1 MSKIRSVLIRFCTIF
16 FTILVLVTLYQYIV
30 RLAITSSTAKVDTV
44 ETSCETLDVTIE
56 IVNHTE
62 SIPKAT
68 IPTEETFSETVDTIV
83 ETTEVIVQSTDET
96 LYSTETTNETF
107 EPTVENSNTE
117 ADATFPIVFDDTY
130 EEQNSENTEFSNQTH
145 NQIGVVA
152 NLGNDVLNV
161 RTEPNTNS
169 ERIIGLPKDYLVI
182 VCETIHTSD
191 EFNSIWY
198 KIMFKNTVGYVS
210 ARYIDILEDV
220 STLDSKE
227 DENWTLVS
235 TGTTQKISSENREY
249 NIALACSMFNQKVV
263 PSGEFFS
270 WNDTV
275 GGECCEDNGF
285 KEAPVFITNPDG
297 SIGNGV
303 GFGGGVCQV
312 STTIN
317 IAIKNLGI
325 GTNASIH
332 GPGVSYATPEE
343 EASISYPYTDLYFTN
358 TLDKTIILEMISFKG
373 SCMCN
378 VYVQNFSN

>member
-1 MSKIRSVLIRFCTIF
+1 MSKIRSILVRFCTIF
-16 FTILVLVTLYQYIV
+16 LTTLVLVTLYQYIIRKV
-30 RLAITSSTAKVDTV
+30 FTNSTATV
-44 ETSCETLDVTIE
+44 ENMTSSCETVDSTTQAIDETTI
-56 IVNHTE
+56 
-62 SIPKAT
+62 S
-68 IPTEETFSETVDTIV
+68 TEETISLI
-83 ETTEVIVQSTDET
+83 EVITQTVSPAVEST
-96 LYSTETTNETF
+96 
-107 EPTVENSNTE
+107 EPTVDVT
-117 ADATFPIVFDDTY
+117 IVFDDTD

-182 VCETIHTSD
+182 VCKTIHTSD

-198 KIMFKNTVGYVS
+198 EIMFKNTIGYVS
-210 ARYIDILEDV
+210 AKYIDILEDV
-220 STLDSKE
+220 YTIDSNE
-227 DENWTLVS
+227 EENWTLVS
-235 TGTTQKISSENREY
+235 TGTTQQISSKNREY
-249 NIALACSMFNQKVV
+249 NIALACSIFNQKMVS
-263 PSGEFFS
+263 SGEFFS

-317 IAIKNLGI
+317 IAIKNSGI
-325 GTNASIH
+325 ETNASIH

-343 EASISYPYTDLYFTN
+343 EVSISYPYTDLSFTN

-378 VYVQNFSN
+378 VYVQNF

>member
-1 MSKIRSVLIRFCTIF
+1 MSKIRSILVRLCTILL
-16 FTILVLVTLYQYIV
+16 TTLVLVTLYQYIV
-30 RLAITSSTAKVDTV
+30 KKAVYETTISTEETISSIEIIAQTV
-44 ETSCETLDVTIE
+44 PPTTEATESAEPTVDVTIE
-56 IVNHTE
+56 
-62 SIPKAT
+62 T
-68 IPTEETFSETVDTIV
+68 IT
-83 ETTEVIVQSTDET
+83 
-96 LYSTETTNETF
+96 STEATTETF
-107 EPTVENSNTE
+107 EPTVENNNTE
-117 ADATFPIVFDDTY
+117 ADTTSPIAFDDTD

-198 KIMFKNTVGYVS
+198 QIMFKNTVGYVS

-220 STLDSKE
+220 STLNYNE
-227 DENWTLVS
+227 EENWTLVS
-235 TGTTQKISSENREY
+235 TGTTQKISSKNREY

-285 KEAPVFITNPDG
+285 KEAPVFIMNPDG
-297 SIGNGV
+297 SIGSGV
-303 GFGGGVCQV
+303 DFGGGVCQV

-317 IAIKNLGI
+317 ISIKGAGI
-325 GTNASIH
+325 KTNASPH
-332 GPGVSYATPEE
+332 GKRVSYATLEE
-343 EASISYPYTDLYFTN
+343 EASISYPYTDLSFTN

-378 VYVQNFSN
+378 VYVQNLSN